1 MNVHDFRFESA
12 LTIRSDIDTG
22 ARSALDVAVA
32 TLTRIEACNP
42 LLHAF
47 TAVTRERA
55 LAEARRI
62 DTMRAQGA
70 RLPPLAGVP
79 YAVKNLFD
87 VANVTTL
94 AGSRVLAGSA
104 PARRDAALVAR
115 MREAGAVLVGTLN
128 MDEFA
133 YGFTTENAHRG
144 TCRNPHDLARVAG
157 GSSGGSAAAVAAGLV
172 PLSLGSD
179 TNGSIRVPAALTG
192 IFGLKPTYGRLSR
205 RGSYPFV
212 HSLDHVGPFARSV
225 ADLAAAYDVLQY
237 ADSRDPACAR
247 RPIETVSGQ
256 APLRVRAARLDGYF
270 DDMAGPAARA
280 AARRV
285 AEALAA
291 ADVVSLPGAAA
302 ARAAAF
308 IITGTEGGHLHREH
322 LRHRYAEMEPLSRD
336 RLAAGLVLPA
346 AWYVRAQQV
355 RAAFRQ
361 EMLGV
366 FARTDLL
373 IAPATPVA
381 APLAGQESIEINGQ
395 VLPARASLGLLTQ
408 PVSCVGLPV
417 LTVPL
422 AGPDGL
428 PLGVQLIAPPWR
440 EDLAFAAAHALEA
453 MGVAACPRPSALLA
467 LAAA

>member
-1 MNVHDFRFESA
+1 MSARDPVFESA
-12 LTIRSDIDTG
+12 LAIRSDIDTG
-22 ARSALDVAVA
+22 ARSALDVATA
-32 TLTRIEACNP
+32 TLARIEACDP

-55 LAEARRI
+55 LGEARRV
-62 DTMRAQGA
+62 DALRAQGA

-87 VANVTTL
+87 VADLTTL
-94 AGSRVLAGSA
+94 AGSRVLAGGA
-104 PARRDAALVAR
+104 PARRDAVLVSR

-212 HSLDHVGPFARSV
+212 HSLDHVGHFARSV
-225 ADLAAAYDVLQY
+225 ADLAAAYDMLQF
-237 ADSRDPACAR
+237 ADTRDPACAR
-247 RPIETVSGQ
+247 RPLEAVSGQ
-256 APLRVRAARLDGYF
+256 APIRVRAARLGGYF
-270 DDMAGPAARA
+270 DDMAGADARA
-280 AARRV
+280 AAQRV
-285 AEALAA
+285 ADALEATG
-291 ADVVSLPGAAA
+291 VIHLPGAAA
-302 ARAAAF
+302 ARSAAF
-308 IITGTEGGHLHREH
+308 VITGTEGGHLHREH
-322 LRHRYAEMEPLSRD
+322 LRHQYAQMEPLSRD

-361 EMLGV
+361 ELLDA
-366 FARTDLL
+366 FTRTELL

-408 PVSCVGLPV
+408 PISCIGLPV

-440 EDLAFAAAHALEA
+440 EDLAFAAAQALEA
-453 MGVAACPRPSALLA
+453 MGVAACPRPSASLA
-467 LAAA
+467 RAAA